1 MRDSMY
7 NRVCEEKPFVTVR
20 IALSDAVESEHF

>member
-1 MRDSMY
+1 MRGSMY
-7 NRVCEEKPFVTVR
+7 NCGCDEKPFVTVR